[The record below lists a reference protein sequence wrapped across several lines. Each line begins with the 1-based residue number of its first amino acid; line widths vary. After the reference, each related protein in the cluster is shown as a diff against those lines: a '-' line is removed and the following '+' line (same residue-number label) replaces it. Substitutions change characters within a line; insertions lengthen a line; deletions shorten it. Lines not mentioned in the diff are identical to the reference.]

1 MDEARARASWMG
13 VGASRDARTSFGIR
27 GRTEP
32 RAWLADD
39 GVGSAGDRGCPG
51 RSPDGP
57 TREQGR
63 A

>member
-1 MDEARARASWMG
+1 MDEARARASGMG
-13 VGASRDARTSFGIR
+13 VGASRNDRATFGTR
-27 GRTEP
+27 GRTVP

-39 GVGSAGDRGCPG
+39 GVGSAGDRGRPG

-57 TREQGR
+57 TREHGC